1 MTPAALPPLHAHA
14 SPARLL
20 RVVGSSTLVLL
31 VLPALLTW
39 GVYTLGQWFHGLEL
53 DGLQTVLWW
62 AYALAG
68 ATLGGLGWVWVS
80 GMWWVVMADCTQF
93 IGLNGPVLT
102 LDDAG
107 VTYRTRKV
115 RWGPLPW
122 HDISRVSYHATGHLE
137 PGALIAFALPPQHP
151 WGMGPSKDW
160 CGVRVNLL
168 SPGTDDIWRVL
179 QQRLPGAML
188 VGWPVPRT
196 AA

>member
-39 GVYTLGQWFHGLEL
+39 GAYSLGQWFHGLEL

-107 VTYRTRKV
+107 ITYRTRKV
-115 RWGPLPW
+115 SLGPVPW
-122 HDISRVSYHATGHLE
+122 ADICRVSYQAEGHIE
-137 PGALIAFALPPQHP
+137 AGAHIEFGLPTNHP
-151 WGMGPSKDW
+151 CGLGASKDW
-160 CGVRVNLL
+160 CYVRVHLL
-168 SPGTDDIWRVL
+168 AASVDDIWHVL
-179 QQRLPGAML
+179 GQRLRAAEL
-188 VGWPVPRT
+188 KGWPVTDVPS
-196 AA
+196 